1 MPRASHLQRLV
12 IQHAATNGTSSAWTP
27 LPPALAQA
35 RDALGLVHLEV
46 SLQQGHCEA
55 GGKTGTATLQD
66 PLRHGYPSGLLARWT
81 TSIRDGASLEPV
93 LRFISSLACTGAG
106 QQLTVVKLPAD
117 TPGVG
122 KHTFY
127 EAHAPLE
134 SVCTHSA
141 RAFAKLLPHA
151 RGAGVSKVLDR
162 HSARASCR
170 RLTLEFAPGAPSA
183 PKLTLRF
190 AFDVPV
196 QEARRAVTALSSE
209 GTKPGVSFEDHG
221 AVSGARP
228 APGKDAPP
236 APQNSEH
243 PRRAEAQI
251 DRRLALP
258 SGLRA
263 RAHMRVSLRLPG
275 DRERPG
281 RLRVLQ
287 PVPRSLKPLSTFRVI
302 ALSPAALNVSASWLL
317 PPHSAHPSD
326 GWAAVVLVDVP
337 AHVQEIGL
345 DVELDLGRMLL
356 PVADYPPDPSRW
368 IYCAVLLVRK
378 GFHDA

>member
-12 IQHAATNGTSSAWTP
+12 IQHAATNGTSGAWTP

-35 RDALGLVHLEV
+35 RDALGLGHLEV

-55 GGKTGTATLQD
+55 GGETGTATPQD

-81 TSIRDGASLEPV
+81 TSIPDGASLEPV

-122 KHTFY
+122 QHTFY

-134 SVCTHSA
+134 SVCTHSV

-151 RGAGVSKVLDR
+151 RGTSVSKVLDR

-170 RLTLEFAPGAPSA
+170 RLALEFAPGASSA

-190 AFDVPV
+190 AFDVAA
-196 QEARRAVTALSSE
+196 QDARRAVAALSSE
-209 GTKPGVSFEDHG
+209 GTKPGVSFKDHG

-228 APGKDAPP
+228 ASGKDAPP
-236 APQNSEH
+236 APPDSDDTRH
-243 PRRAEAQI
+243 ALLQI

-263 RAHMRVSLRLPG
+263 RAHIRVSLRLPVG
-275 DRERPG
+275 RDRPG

-287 PVPRSLKPLSTFRVI
+287 PVPRSLKPLSTFRLA
-302 ALSPAALNVSASWLL
+302 ALSPTSLNVAASWLL
-317 PPHSAHPSD
+317 PPQSPHPSD
-326 GWAAVVLVDVP
+326 GWAAIVLVDVP
-337 AHVQEIGL
+337 AHVQEIEL
-345 DVELDLGRMLL
+345 DVELALGRMLL
-356 PVADYPPDPSRW
+356 PVADYPPDPSR
-368 IYCAVLLVRK
+368 
-378 GFHDA
+378 

>member
-1 MPRASHLQRLV
+1 MPGASHLQRLG
-12 IQHAATNGTSSAWTP
+12 IQHAATNGTNSAWAP
-27 LPPALAQA
+27 LPPALVQA
-35 RDALGLVHLEV
+35 RDALGLGHLEV

-66 PLRHGYPSGLLARWT
+66 SSRLGYPSGLLARWT
-81 TSIRDGASLEPV
+81 TSARDGASLKPV
-93 LRFISSLACTGAG
+93 LQFLSSLTCTGAD

-122 KHTFY
+122 QHAFY

-151 RGAGVSKVLDR
+151 RGASVSEVLHR

-170 RLTLEFAPGAPSA
+170 RLALEFAPGAPSA

-190 AFDVPV
+190 AFDVAAE
-196 QEARRAVTALSSE
+196 EAQRAVAALSSE
-209 GTKPGVSFEDHG
+209 GIKSGVSFKDHG
-221 AVSGARP
+221 AVSSARP
-228 APGKDAPP
+228 ASGKDAPP
-236 APQNSEH
+236 APPDSDDTRH
-243 PRRAEAQI
+243 ALLQI

-263 RAHMRVSLRLPG
+263 RAHIRVSLRLPG
-275 DRERPG
+275 ARDRPG

-287 PVPRSLKPLSTFRVI
+287 PVPRSLKPSRPFRLI
-302 ALSPAALNVSASWLL
+302 APSSASLNVSASWLL
-317 PPHSAHPSD
+317 PPQSPHPSD
-326 GWAAVVLVDVP
+326 GWAAVVLVDVS

-356 PVADYPPDPSRW
+356 PVADYPPDPSR
-368 IYCAVLLVRK
+368 
-378 GFHDA
+378 